1 MGQCVPVK
9 WSSSAY
15 DTSLY
20 ISTTSQ
26 PTQTAGP
33 LTRPTNTILTT
44 VVWYGSATAT
54 APSETI
60 VGTEGTTG
68 QEDLYRSPNSI
79 MT

>member
-1 MGQCVPVK
+1 MGQCVLVK
-9 WSSSAY
+9 RSSSAY

-33 LTRPTNTILTT
+33 VTRPTSTILTT
-44 VVWYGSATAT
+44 VVWNGSATAT

-68 QEDLYRSPNSI
+68 QEDLCQSPNS